1 MPGIVAACRF
11 AGEAR
16 FLLQIP
22 SSFYILGDTYCLM
35 KQRCLL
41 LCLLLPAIAFSQK
54 SKPDRKLQKSLEE
67 ITRPF
72 KGTAGVY
79 VQHLKTGAWAAINAD
94 TIFPTASIV
103 KVPLLVGL
111 FAKIDKGE
119 LGYHQALTYRDS
131 AKYGGSGLMQFFKD
145 SAATE
150 VSVLAA
156 LMMAYSDNTTSLWNQ
171 ALAGGGAEVNR
182 LLEQYGLK
190 DTRVNSRTAGREEI
204 RKIYGWGQTT
214 PREMATLLVKI
225 RRGEII
231 SPAASERMYR
241 LMTKGYY
248 DEQAL
253 TQIPPYVQAAAKT
266 GSVNDSRSEVVL
278 VNAPH
283 GDYVFYI
290 GTKNIKDQRW
300 GADNEAVEMIRT
312 ISAHLWKY
320 FEPRSKWTPTFRKD
334 KY

>member
-1 MPGIVAACRF
+1 MLPKVLLFLRF
-11 AGEAR
+11 SCY
-16 FLLQIP
+16 LLP
-22 SSFYILGDTYCLM
+22 HNYKTPMRTLTILA
-35 KQRCLL
+35 LL
-41 LCLLLPAIAFSQK
+41 LSPVLTFSQLK
-54 SKPDRKLQKSLEE
+54 KKPNARLQQELQQIVDK
-67 ITRPF
+67 F

-79 VQHLKTGAWAAINAD
+79 VQQLQTGEWAAINAD

-103 KVPLLVGL
+103 KIPLLVGL
-111 FAKIDKGE
+111 FDKLEKGE
-119 LGYHQALTYRDS
+119 LSYHQTLIYRDS
-131 AKYGGSGLMQFFKD
+131 AKTGGSGLMQFFKD
-145 SAATE
+145 SSETE
-150 VSVLAA
+150 VSILAA

-171 ALAGGGAEVNR
+171 QLAGGGAAVNV
-182 LLEQYGLK
+182 LLEKYGLK
-190 DTRVNSRTAGREEI
+190 DTRVNSRTPGREEN

-225 RRGEII
+225 FRGEVI
-231 SPAASERMYR
+231 SRASSERMYR

-266 GSVNDSRSEVVL
+266 GSVNESRSEVVL

-300 GADNEAVEMIRT
+300 VADNEAVNMIRE
-312 ISAHLWKY
+312 ISAALWKH
-320 FEPRSKWTPTFRKD
+320 FEPKSKWSPVFRTD

>member
-1 MPGIVAACRF
+1 M
-11 AGEAR
+11 
-16 FLLQIP
+16 
-22 SSFYILGDTYCLM
+22 
-35 KQRCLL
+35 
-41 LCLLLPAIAFSQK
+41 PAIAFAQK
-54 SKPDRKLQKSLEE
+54 SKPDRKLQQSLEE
-67 ITRPF
+67 IAGRF
-72 KGTAGVY
+72 NGTVGIY
-79 VQHLKTGAWAAINAD
+79 VQHLKTGRWAALNAD

-111 FAKIDKGE
+111 FSKIDKGE
-119 LGYHQALTYRDS
+119 LDYHQKLTYRDS

-182 LLEQYGLK
+182 LMEQYGLK
-190 DTRVNSRTAGREEI
+190 DTRVNSRTPGREKI
-204 RKIYGWGQTT
+204 REVYGWGMTT

-225 RRGEII
+225 RRGEVI

-248 DEQAL
+248 DDQAL
-253 TQIPPYVQAAAKT
+253 IQIPPYVQAAHKT

-283 GDYVFYI
+283 GDYVFYV
-290 GTKNIKDQRW
+290 GTKNNKDQRW
-300 GADNEAVEMIRT
+300 VQDNEAVEMVRA
-312 ISAHLWKY
+312 ISALLWQH
-320 FEPRSKWTPTFRKD
+320 FEPRSKWKPTFRKD

>member
-1 MPGIVAACRF
+1 MRH
-11 AGEAR
+11 
-16 FLLQIP
+16 
-22 SSFYILGDTYCLM
+22 
-35 KQRCLL
+35 
-41 LCLLLPAIAFSQK
+41 LCLLFLLLPVLAAGQQR
-54 SKPDRKLQKSLEE
+54 KPDRKLQRALEE
-67 ITRPF
+67 I
-72 KGTAGVY
+72 AGRFNGRAGIY
-79 VQHLKTGAWAAINAD
+79 VQHLKTGAWAAVNTD

-111 FAKIDKGE
+111 FARIDSGK
-119 LGYHQALTYRDS
+119 LGYHQPMVYRDS

-171 ALAGGGAEVNR
+171 QLAGGGEAINR
-182 LLEQYGLK
+182 LLEQYGFK

-214 PREMATLLVKI
+214 PREMTTLFIRI

-231 SPAASERMYR
+231 SQAASERMYR

-266 GSVNDSRSEVVL
+266 GSVNESRSEVVL

-283 GDYVFYI
+283 GDYAFYV

-300 GADNEAVEMIRT
+300 EADNEAVEMIRAV
-312 ISAHLWKY
+312 SALLWQY
-320 FEPRSKWTPTFRKD
+320 FEPSSNWKPTFRKETF
-334 KY
+334 